1 MAAGPTVPAAPIL
14 PFTRRADECLRA
26 GPDGAATPPGI
37 AAAAAAA
44 SVISIEFSEEV
55 SDSDGVFV
63 LAEEALAR
71 CMCV

>member
-1 MAAGPTVPAAPIL
+1 M
-14 PFTRRADECLRA
+14 PFTRRADECLRD
-26 GPDGAATPPGI
+26 GPDGGSDGAPVVM

-44 SVISIEFSEEV
+44 SVISIEFREEV

-63 LAEEALAR
+63 LADEALAR